1 MKVTRDGR
9 PVTVEVTSDGAG
21 LVSHAG
27 TALIAQ
33 VADRVG
39 LTAVLSSRLAGVK
52 QRRRGHDPGRVIR
65 DLAVMLADG
74 GECVSDLGAVREQDA
89 LFGAVASD
97 STAWRMVDRIAS
109 EPGMLDAV
117 RGAHARARAR
127 FWELDG
133 APERLTLDVDA
144 TLITAHSE
152 KEKAAGNYKGGYGFH
167 PLQVYLDETREA
179 LGGLL
184 RPGNAGSNTA
194 DDHKAVID
202 RALAQIPAEYA
213 ATLEILVRADSA
225 GATHGLLD
233 YCREGNMR
241 FSVGYELTE
250 QVRAAILEIPDDA
263 WVPAL
268 DQDGSP
274 RTNGEVSQITD
285 QVDLS
290 AWPEGCRLIV
300 RRERPHPGAQ
310 LSFTDHDGYRFQA
323 ILTDQT
329 DPDIAVLECRH
340 RQHAHVEDR
349 IRDDKDT
356 GLSKFPF
363 KEFQLNEVW
372 LEIVALAHDLIVWTQ
387 ALALTGELAKAEP
400 KRLRYRLLHV
410 AGRLAFSGRRAKL
423 HLQDTW
429 PWVTELKAAFERL
442 EALPAA
448 TG

>member
-1 MKVTRDGR
+1 MRDGR
-9 PVTVEVTSDGAG
+9 PVTVEVTADGAG

-27 TALIAQ
+27 SLMLAR
-33 VADRVG
+33 VGDRLG
-39 LTAVLSSRLAGVK
+39 LTAALSARLAGVK

-74 GECVSDLGAVREQDA
+74 GQCVSDLGAVREQDA

-97 STAWRMVDRIAS
+97 STAFRMIDRIA
-109 EPGMLDAV
+109 GDLGLLAGV
-117 RGAHARARAR
+117 RSAHARARAQ
-127 FWELDG
+127 FWDLRG
-133 APERLTLDVDA
+133 APKQLTIDVDA

-152 KEKAAGNYKGGYGFH
+152 KEQAAGNYKGGYGFH
-167 PLQVYLDETREA
+167 PLQAYLDETREA

-194 DDHKAVID
+194 EDHRTVLD
-202 RALAQIPAEYA
+202 RALEQIPAEYIE
-213 ATLEILVRADSA
+213 TLEILVRCDSA
-225 GATHGLLD
+225 GATHGLID
-233 YCREGNMR
+233 YCRDAGLR
-241 FSVGYELTE
+241 YSVGYELTGP
-250 QVRAAILEIPDDA
+250 VRAAILGIPADA
-263 WVPAL
+263 WIAAL
-268 DQDGSP
+268 NPDGSV
-274 RTNGEVSQITD
+274 RRNGEVTEITT

-290 AWPEGCRLIV
+290 AWPTRSRLIV

-323 ILTDQT
+323 ILTDQP

-356 GLSKFPF
+356 GLARFPF
-363 KEFQLNEVW
+363 KEFALNEVW
-372 LEIVALAHDLIVWTQ
+372 LEIVMLAHDLIIWTQ
-387 ALALTGELAKAEP
+387 ALLLTGDLAKAEP

-410 AGRLAFSGRRAKL
+410 AGRLAFHGRRAKL

-429 PWVTELKAAFERL
+429 PWATELVAAFNKL
-442 EALPAA
+442 KTLAA
-448 TG
+448 TPA